1 MTASPHHHRAAREWR
16 DWQHEAAC
24 RGEHASLF
32 YPPMRF
38 EPKRERLAREQSA
51 KAICRACPVRIE
63 CLDHAVDADERYGI
77 WGGLT
82 DVERRHL
89 PRSA

>member
-1 MTASPHHHRAAREWR
+1 MKRTDPLVAADRLDWHH
-16 DWQHEAAC
+16 DAAC
-24 RGEHASLF
+24 RGELAAAF
-32 YPPMRF
+32 YPPLRP
-38 EPKRERLAREQSA
+38 ESKSERLAREREA
-51 KAICRACPVRIE
+51 KTVCSSCPVRVD
-63 CLDHAVDADERYGI
+63 CLEHAIDHDERYGI

>member
-1 MTASPHHHRAAREWR
+1 MKRSSSGAADQL
-16 DWQHEAAC
+16 DWQHRAAC
-24 RGEHASLF
+24 RGERAAAF
-32 YPPMRF
+32 YPPLKP
-38 EPKRERLAREQSA
+38 EPKADRLVRERAA
-51 KAICRACPVRIE
+51 KAICNGCPVRVE
-63 CLDHAVDADERYGI
+63 CLEHAVHHDERYGI

>member
-1 MTASPHHHRAAREWR
+1 MKRTDPPVAADRLDWHH
-16 DWQHEAAC
+16 DAAC
-24 RGEHASLF
+24 RGELAAAF
-32 YPPMRF
+32 YPPLRP
-38 EPKRERLAREQSA
+38 ESKSERVEREREA
-51 KAICRACPVRIE
+51 KSVCRSCPVRTE
-63 CLDHAVDADERYGI
+63 CLDHAVRHDERYGI

>member
-1 MTASPHHHRAAREWR
+1 MKRTDPRVAADRLDWHR
-16 DWQHEAAC
+16 DAAC
-24 RGEHASLF
+24 RGELAAAF
-32 YPPMRF
+32 YPPLKAESKSERLS
-38 EPKRERLAREQSA
+38 RERTAKSVCGSCSVRLACLEH
-51 KAICRACPVRIE
+51 AI
-63 CLDHAVDADERYGI
+63 DHDERYGI

>member
-1 MTASPHHHRAAREWR
+1 MTHTNPRVATDHLAWQR
-16 DWQHEAAC
+16 DAAC
-24 RGEHASLF
+24 RGELAAAF
-32 YPPMRF
+32 YPPLRP
-38 EPKRERLAREQSA
+38 ESKSERLAREREA
-51 KAICRACPVRIE
+51 KSTCQACPVRTD
-63 CLDHAVDADERYGI
+63 CLDHAVAFDERYGI

>member
-1 MTASPHHHRAAREWR
+1 MRNTNPQVTRELTDAWLER
-16 DWQHEAAC
+16 AAC
-24 RGEHASLF
+24 RGDEVDAF
-32 YPPMRF
+32 YPPLRP
-38 EPKRERLAREQSA
+38 ESRAERAEREEAA
-51 KAICRACPVRIE
+51 KEICRSCPVRVE
-63 CLDHAVDADERYGI
+63 CLDHAMRHDERYGI

>member
-1 MTASPHHHRAAREWR
+1 MKRSTSRAADRL
-16 DWQHEAAC
+16 DWQHDAAC
-24 RGEHASLF
+24 RGEHAAAF
-32 YPPMRF
+32 YPPLKPESKAERA
-38 EPKRERLAREQSA
+38 ERERAAKSICESCTVRGDCLEHALA
-51 KAICRACPVRIE
+51 
-63 CLDHAVDADERYGI
+63 HDERYGI

>member
-1 MTASPHHHRAAREWR
+1 MTRSTSRTAAEPLDWHR
-16 DWQHEAAC
+16 DAAC
-24 RGEHASLF
+24 RGERGAAF
-32 YPPMRF
+32 YPPLRP
-38 EPKRERLAREQSA
+38 ESKIERLARERSA
-51 KAICRACPVRIE
+51 KAICQDCPVRDE
-63 CLDHAVDADERYGI
+63 CLDHALRHDERYGI

>member
-1 MTASPHHHRAAREWR
+1 MSKSVRSQWHEW
-16 DWQHEAAC
+16 QLEAAC
-24 RGEHASLF
+24 RGEHASIF

-38 EPKRERLAREQSA
+38 EPKRERLAREHAA
-51 KAICRACPVRIE
+51 KAICRSCPVRTQ
-63 CLDHAVDADERYGI
+63 CLDHAIEADERYGI

-82 DVERRHL
+82 DAERRHL

>member
-1 MTASPHHHRAAREWR
+1 MRNTNPPVARASDMAWFE
-16 DWQHEAAC
+16 QAAC
-24 RGEHASLF
+24 RGDDVSAF
-32 YPPMRF
+32 YPPLRP
-38 EPKRERLAREQSA
+38 ESKSERIAREHAA
-51 KAICRACPVRIE
+51 KAVCRGCPVRVA
-63 CLDHAVDADERYGI
+63 CLDHAMSHDERYGI

>member
-1 MTASPHHHRAAREWR
+1 MSKPSVGQHSKRQWR

-24 RGEHASLF
+24 RGEHASVF

-38 EPKRERLAREQSA
+38 EPKRERLAREQVA
-51 KAICRACPVRIE
+51 KSICRSCPVRTE
-63 CLDHAVDADERYGI
+63 CLHHALDADERYGI

-82 DVERRHL
+82 DAERRHL

>member
-1 MTASPHHHRAAREWR
+1 MKHTDPRVARREL
-16 DWQHEAAC
+16 DWQRDAAC
-24 RGEHASLF
+24 RGELASAF
-32 YPPMRF
+32 YPPLRP
-38 EPKRERLAREQSA
+38 ERKHERLARERLA
-51 KAICRACPVRIE
+51 KSICVRCPVREE
-63 CLDHAVDADERYGI
+63 CLEHAMLADERYGI